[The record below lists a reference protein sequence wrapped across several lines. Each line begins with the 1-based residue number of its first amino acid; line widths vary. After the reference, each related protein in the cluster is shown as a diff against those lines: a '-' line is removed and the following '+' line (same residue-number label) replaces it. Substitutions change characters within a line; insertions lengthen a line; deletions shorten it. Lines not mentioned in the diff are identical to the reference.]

1 MGRNRCGSLM
11 VVAALWVAIGVTGV
25 AERAASAGN
34 LDEAKAAFAAGKA
47 AYERGDYDAALV
59 QFQRANLIQPAPSL
73 SFNIGMTYERVGRN
87 RDAVAAFER
96 YLTLTGAPQN
106 PQEQQF
112 QDNLKTR
119 IAGLRAR
126 PDSAPGPRQPQQQPQ
141 PEIQP
146 PPPQNPQYNYY
157 YQQPQQAPGQPYYYG
172 QQPQFVYQNPV
183 LTPQQRLENAKKRR
197 SSGIGLLVS
206 GLIIDVIGISM
217 IGIEVA
223 ANGRYFWLVGGFGVV
238 FTLTGTVL
246 WPIGVALIVKGN
258 KEIDEAARA
267 VPPQALA
274 IPDGPRQASLEPATF
289 LFHLPAVRF

>member
-1 MGRNRCGSLM
+1 MGRIRSGWVGVLVA
-11 VVAALWVAIGVTGV
+11 VVVGLGWA
-25 AERAASAGN
+25 RAADAGN

-96 YLTLTGAPQN
+96 YLTLTGTPQN

-119 IAGLRAR
+119 IASLRSR
-126 PDSAPGPRQPQQQPQ
+126 SDVAPGVRQPPPQQ
-141 PEIQP
+141 EIQP

-157 YQQPQQAPGQPYYYG
+157 YQQQPQPGQPYYYPQ
-172 QQPQFVYQNPV
+172 QQPQFVYQVPV
-183 LTPQQRLENAKKRR
+183 LSPQQRIENAKKKRG
-197 SSGIGLLVS
+197 SGIGLLVS
-206 GLIIDVIGISM
+206 GLVLDVVGIAM

-223 ANGRYFWLVGGFGVV
+223 SGGRYYWLVGGFGVV
-238 FTLTGTVL
+238 FTLTGVVL
-246 WPIGVALIVKGN
+246 WPIGIATMVKAG
-258 KEIDEAARA
+258 KELDEATRQTP
-267 VPPQALA
+267 VQPQVLA
-274 IPDGPRQASLEPATF
+274 IPEGLRQASLEPATF